1 MLQRFVPRKVNLR
14 GQKFYLELGIDLKV
28 PLQMYK
34 KIQTTDFKLA
44 AEKYEST
51 TGVQVIFFV
60 IKILTFLVVVCKGVI
75 LIVFYS

>member
-14 GQKFYLELGIDLKV
+14 GQKFHLELGTDLKL

-44 AEKYEST
+44 TQKYALT
-51 TGVQVIFFV
+51 TGVQVIFLF
-60 IKILTFLVVVCKGVI
+60 IKI
-75 LIVFYS
+75 